1 MSDMAYIAVRQN
13 CDCVVAAMV
22 DKPEHAK
29 EHSREIAKLIRQGYR
44 ILHVTV
50 EEARERTWAYPCE
63 HEIAAAEKAKR
74 ETLPQGEQL
83 FA

>member
-13 CDCVVAAMV
+13 CECVVAAMV
-22 DKPEHAK
+22 DRHEYAK

-44 ILHVTV
+44 ILRVTS
-50 EEARERTWAYPCE
+50 EEARERTWAWPCE
-63 HEIAAAEKAKR
+63 HEIAVAEEAKR
-74 ETLPQGEQL
+74 ATLPQEEQL